1 MKPLLVALACAQHGT
16 MVENLA
22 DKYGEQ
28 KTSAG
33 LTGQQ
38 VMEVY
43 ANPETGTWTVLMV
56 NAEGLACMVAAGTI
70 WLTFE
75 SEATPDGDPT

>member
-1 MKPLLVALACAQHGT
+1 MKPLLVALACAGHGT
-16 MVENLA
+16 MVESLA

-28 KTSAG
+28 KTGAG

-43 ANPETGTWTVLMV
+43 ANEETGTWTVLMV
-56 NAEGLACMVAAGTI
+56 NASGLACMVAAGTI

-75 SEATPDGDPT
+75 PEPIPDGEPM